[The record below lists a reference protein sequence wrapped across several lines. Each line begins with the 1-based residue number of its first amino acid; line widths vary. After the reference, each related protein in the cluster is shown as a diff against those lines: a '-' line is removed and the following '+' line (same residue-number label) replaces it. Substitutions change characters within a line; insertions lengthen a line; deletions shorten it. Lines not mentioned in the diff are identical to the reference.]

1 MSPLEAIRS
10 LPRELAARYNTTAQQ
25 RARIRHRLR
34 TGPATR
40 PELERECN
48 APSVT
53 KRISEL
59 RAIGRREGWRI
70 DSEQINV
77 TAPDGGVNVATV
89 YRLTEGTAAQPDLF
103 DPT

>member
-1 MSPLEAIRS
+1 MSPLEAVRS
-10 LPRELAARYNTTAQQ
+10 LPRELAARYNNAAQQ
-25 RARIRHRLR
+25 RARILRRLR
-34 TGPATR
+34 MGTATR

-59 RAIGRREGWRI
+59 RAIGRCEGWRI

-89 YRLTEGTAAQPDLF
+89 YRLSEDDGAQPDLF